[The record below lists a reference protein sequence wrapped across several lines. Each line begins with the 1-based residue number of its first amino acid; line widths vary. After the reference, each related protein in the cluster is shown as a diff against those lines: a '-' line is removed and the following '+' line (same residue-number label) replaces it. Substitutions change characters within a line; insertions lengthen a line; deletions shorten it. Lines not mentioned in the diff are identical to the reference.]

1 MTLSIQPS
9 EVMGTTSYYDFKD
22 TIITEEQLNEFLAM
36 LKQDLYDIEIYEGRL
51 RIKVYGIINC
61 LYTIPLK
68 SINKVRYQENVCICL
83 TSNTFYMSIFT
94 NTPYI
99 TIQAY

>member
-1 MTLSIQPS
+1 MQPS
-9 EVMGTTSYYDFKD
+9 EVIGTTSYYDFKD

-36 LKQDLYDIEIYEGRL
+36 LKQDLYDIEIFEGRL

-68 SINKVRYQENVCICL
+68 SINKVRYQEDTCISL
-83 TSNTFYMSIFT
+83 TSNTFYMSIFS

-99 TIQAY
+99 SIQAY